1 MLRNK
6 VLTTTIAGI
15 VLATLGLSSMA
26 QAKPLLE
33 DNEFIGYGEGE
44 YGFDITGGK
53 TISGMDTSL
62 LLKDGTLQR
71 ALDMRGEYKAIAQK
85 TKAGGENN
93 LWFTAL
99 EQAGKEV
106 GYNIGFWKR
115 GSMLQTV
122 AKRTERSLD
131 RIWTFNRLM
140 MAKGRVVPPV
150 ISKADDSLLLSDD
163 TINISNVVY
172 IIKKQAYITT
182 NPPSWEDYLLADSF
196 YPVNL
201 SDIDKSTLPITKD
214 DIAVWKRNV
223 LEGFKD
229 GVRDAELTMVFRL
242 KSLREDF
249 IGMTRY
255 HILLEQG
262 MITRPFTTVNN
273 LGITG
278 NNGSEM
284 RVGERI
290 IRLEVKPTLVQ
301 NTKQW
306 QGLPE
311 IDDAFGEASRGW
323 IAK

>member
-1 MLRNK
+1 MMLRK
-6 VLTTTIAGI
+6 LTW
-15 VLATLGLSSMA
+15 VATLALTSLSFASSLSA
-26 QAKPLLE
+26 RAIENQ
-33 DNEFIGYGEGE
+33 EFMGYGEGE

-53 TISGMDTSL
+53 TIETMDVSL

-71 ALDMRGEYKAIAQK
+71 ALDMRGTYQAIAQK
-85 TKAGGENN
+85 TKSGGENN

-99 EQAGKEV
+99 EQSAKEI

-131 RIWTFNRLM
+131 RIWPFSRLM

-150 ISKADDSLLLSDD
+150 ISKADDSLLLSSD

-172 IIKKQAYITT
+172 IIKKQAFMTT
-182 NPPSWEDYLLADSF
+182 NAPSWEDYLLADSF
-196 YPVNL
+196 FPVQL
-201 SDIDKSTLPITKD
+201 ADIDESILPITKE
-214 DIAVWKRNV
+214 DIRVWEKNV
-223 LEGFKD
+223 LDGFKE
-229 GVRDAELTMVFRL
+229 GVRDAEMTMVYRL

-249 IGMTRY
+249 VGMTRY

-278 NNGSEM
+278 NHNGGEM
-284 RVGERI
+284 RIGERI

-301 NTKQW
+301 NTKRW
-306 QGLPE
+306 KGLPE
-311 IDDAFGEASRGW
+311 VDDAFKEASRGW
-323 IAK
+323 INQ